1 MVNSGAWSAVTAR
14 RDLPVV
20 IICHNLLADL
30 SRLVQWLEGTG
41 HETLLLLDNASTYPP
56 LLDYLASSP
65 HQVIRMS
72 ENLGHTAPWESGLAE
87 NLGASRPFAIT
98 DPDVLPDQECP
109 ADAAE
114 HFQELLLRHPQFDKA
129 GFGLHIDDI
138 PAWYPHR
145 DAIRQWEAPFWS
157 KEIESGVFAAHI
169 DTTFAVI
176 RPGTPYKVTEA
187 LRTAAP
193 YTARHLP
200 WYRDPRQPDSET
212 EFFFSRRRAD
222 VGYWNRTE
230 LPAEAQRRLR
240 TAGRRTEHG

>member
-1 MVNSGAWSAVTAR
+1 M
-14 RDLPVV
+14 PVV
-20 IICHNLLADL
+20 IICHNLVTDL
-30 SRLVQWLEGTG
+30 SRLVQWLEDAG

-56 LLDYLASSP
+56 LLDYLAVSS
-65 HQVIRMS
+65 HWVIRMR
-72 ENLGHTAPWESGLAE
+72 ENLGHTAPWKTDLAGT
-87 NLGASRPFAIT
+87 LGASGSFVVT
-98 DPDVLPDQECP
+98 DPDVLPDQACP
-109 ADAAE
+109 ADAVE

-138 PAWYPHR
+138 PAEYPHR

-157 KEIESGVFAAHI
+157 KEIEPGVFAAHI

-187 LRTAAP
+187 LRTAPP

-212 EFFFSRRRAD
+212 EYFFSHRRAD
-222 VGYWNRTE
+222 IGYWNRIE
-230 LPAEAQRRLR
+230 LSADAQRRLW
-240 TAGRRTEHG
+240 TAGRCTEHD